1 GTSSQDPTR
10 PNRLVHHRLTLPRL
24 TPTSAPNLNVAS
36 PHPFADLDTHTAGT
50 NTPPSLRLCQSGGLL
65 TRRRTTVKSTATGAD
80 DVISLVRYWKI
91 PSSTDGLRFWDRK
104 RTMPSSPRTPRHSR
118 NSSAVDSYQGSPQ
131 TRRQSRSSVH
141 DPATPFA
148 NGLSHQDSLDLNILA
163 SRGAGPGNGMGNL
176 ADELADAFSD
186 SGDEEEDE
194 YQDGEA
200 DLVDPEAVHGQT
212 RDGGADVDG
221 APMHDGSLSI
231 PSPHKRSH
239 QRKGSEYDGSEYG
252 SESDL
257 DSAGMP
263 PTLVA
268 KIDAIESLARRGTES
283 YGGPADDVFKRVT
296 DGLRDL
302 GSQST
307 VEGSASR
314 LITAHSALTTHLTH
328 QTRQLH
334 SLTFPLL
341 SPLAPPPDAE
351 TIDGLVPLLLSLSD
365 DMPRPST
372 SAFNSL
378 TALHSLTAELI
389 QTLSYLSDTLHMS
402 RQTTATATRRL
413 KSAKELVSDMRRDE
427 ELREEG
433 ERWLARG
440 NWGERLQKRE
450 CAGVCGE
457 VIGGFE
463 DVCNGWRQRL
473 LAQAESQA

>member
-1 GTSSQDPTR
+1 MPWY
-10 PNRLVHHRLTLPRL
+10 LY
-24 TPTSAPNLNVAS
+24 S
-36 PHPFADLDTHTAGT
+36 PG
-50 NTPPSLRLCQSGGLL
+50 R
-65 TRRRTTVKSTATGAD
+65 
-80 DVISLVRYWKI
+80 
-91 PSSTDGLRFWDRK
+91 
-104 RTMPSSPRTPRHSR
+104 
-118 NSSAVDSYQGSPQ
+118 
-131 TRRQSRSSVH
+131 
-141 DPATPFA
+141 
-148 NGLSHQDSLDLNILA
+148 
-163 SRGAGPGNGMGNL
+163 
-176 ADELADAFSD
+176 
-186 SGDEEEDE
+186 
-194 YQDGEA
+194 
-200 DLVDPEAVHGQT
+200 
-212 RDGGADVDG
+212 
-221 APMHDGSLSI
+221 
-231 PSPHKRSH
+231 
-239 QRKGSEYDGSEYG
+239 
-252 SESDL
+252 
-257 DSAGMP
+257 
-263 PTLVA
+263 
-268 KIDAIESLARRGTES
+268 
-283 YGGPADDVFKRVT
+283 
-296 DGLRDL
+296 
-302 GSQST
+302 
-307 VEGSASR
+307 R

-351 TIDGLVPLLLSLSD
+351 TIDDLLPLLLSLSD

-413 KSAKELVSDMRRDE
+413 KSARELISDMRREE

-463 DVCNGWRQRL
+463 DVCNGWRRRL